1 MRISDW
7 NSDVCSSDLDR
18 FLGHVERCRVLLHLV
33 DGTGETDPAESYRII
48 RDELDAYAR
57 GLEDKAEIVAL
68 NKCDALAPEE
78 IEERRAALAAAA
90 GIAPDAGWT
99 ISGAAGLNVRPLRS
113 EERRGGKEGV
123 SPCRSRWAPCHYK

>member
-18 FLGHVERCRVLLHLV
+18 FLDHVERCRVLLHLV

-90 GIAPDAGWT
+90 GLAST
-99 ISGAAGLNVRPLRS
+99 
-113 EERRGGKEGV
+113 EETTAEHPSLMDTSYAV
-123 SPCRSRWAPCHYK
+123 SCL